1 MVIFHCF
8 EDQFAMINPIKP

>member
-8 EDQFAMINPIKP
+8 EDSVAMINPI